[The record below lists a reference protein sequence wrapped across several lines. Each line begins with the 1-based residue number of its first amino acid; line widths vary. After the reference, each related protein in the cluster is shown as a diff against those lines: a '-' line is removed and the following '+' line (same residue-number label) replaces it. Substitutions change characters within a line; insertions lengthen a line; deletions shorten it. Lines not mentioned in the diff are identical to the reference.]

1 MYICVISTPHFRL
14 VHSLAF
20 CYMCADSLRATF
32 QALAPLERNLSRGL
46 SHWSRAQTRFQRG
59 GIRLVACGY
68 KIMKNP
74 NEGNIYMVSKCIWVL
89 IYIYIYIIYIYI
101 CLCVYLSTYVY
112 IYIYILYMYIWLTI
126 LATYH
131 HVPEH
136 QRFVKNKSEV
146 LEPRIPQHLSAL
158 QNCCSHSTTC
168 RAWHVWLRS

>member
-20 CYMCADSLRATF
+20 CYMCAHSLRATF

-46 SHWSRAQTRFQRG
+46 SHWSTGADKISTG

-89 IYIYIYIIYIYI
+89 IYIYIHNIYI
-101 CLCVYLSTYVY
+101 CLCVCIWVLTCT
-112 IYIYILYMYIWLTI
+112 YIYILYMYIWLTI

-168 RAWHVWLRS
+168 RAWTRMT